1 MEIKSIM
8 TQDFEHCF
16 VCGRPYPQIH
26 HIMNG
31 SNKAKSEEY
40 GLILPLC
47 LNHHTGAEG
56 VHTKPEK
63 MLACKQMAQKKFE
76 ETHSREEWREIF
88 GKSYL

>member
-1 MEIKSIM
+1 MESKF
-8 TQDFEHCF
+8 TKDLEHCF

-26 HIMNG
+26 HMMNG
-31 SNKAKSEEY
+31 TNKKKAEKY

-56 VHTKPEK
+56 VHSKPEK
-63 MLACKQMAQKKFE
+63 MLACRQMAQRKFE
-76 ETHSREEWREIF
+76 EEHSRDEWIEEM

>member
-1 MEIKSIM
+1 MHSVF
-8 TQDFEHCF
+8 TDDTEHCF

-26 HIMNG
+26 HMMNG
-31 SNKAKSEEY
+31 ANKKKAEKY

-56 VHTKPEK
+56 VHSKPEK
-63 MLACKQMAQKKFE
+63 MLACRQMAQRKFE
-76 ETHSREEWREIF
+76 EEHTREEWLSKF

>member
-1 MEIKSIM
+1 MKLYSIM
-8 TQDFEHCF
+8 TEDLEHCF
-16 VCGRPYPQIH
+16 VCGRPFPQYH
-26 HIMNG
+26 HIMN
-31 SNKAKSEEY
+31 SANKAKSEEY

-76 ETHSREEWREIF
+76 ETHSREEWIEIF

>member
-1 MEIKSIM
+1 MKKFSLFTE
-8 TQDFEHCF
+8 DLDHCY
-16 VCGRPYPQIH
+16 VCGRPYPNIH

-47 LNHHTGAEG
+47 LNHHTVAEG

>member
-1 MEIKSIM
+1 MESKF
-8 TQDFEHCF
+8 TQDMTHCF

-26 HIMNG
+26 HMMNG
-31 SNKAKSEEY
+31 ANKKKSGKY

-47 LNHHTGAEG
+47 INHHTGAEG

-63 MLACKQMAQKKFE
+63 MLACKQMAQLKFE
-76 ETHSREEWREIF
+76 EEHTREEWLAEF

>member
-1 MEIKSIM
+1 MKKFSVFTE
-8 TQDFEHCF
+8 DLDHCF

>member
-1 MEIKSIM
+1 MESKF
-8 TQDFEHCF
+8 TTDLEHCF

-26 HIMNG
+26 HMMNG
-31 SNKAKSEEY
+31 ANKKKAEKY

-56 VHTKPEK
+56 VHSKPEK
-63 MLACKQMAQKKFE
+63 MLACRQMAQRKFE
-76 ETHSREEWREIF
+76 EEHTREEWLSEF

>member
-1 MEIKSIM
+1 MESKFTS
-8 TQDFEHCF
+8 DLEHCF

-26 HIMNG
+26 HIMNAF
-31 SNKAKSEEY
+31 NKAKSEKY

-47 LNHHTGAEG
+47 MNHHTGAEG

-63 MLACKQMAQKKFE
+63 MLACKQMAQRKFE
-76 ETHSREEWREIF
+76 EDHTREDWILEF

>member
-1 MEIKSIM
+1 MKLHSLF
-8 TQDFEHCF
+8 TTDLDHCY

-31 SNKAKSEEY
+31 ANKAKSEEY

-63 MLACKQMAQKKFE
+63 MLACKQMAQRKFE
-76 ETHSREEWREIF
+76 ETHTREEWREIF

>member
-1 MEIKSIM
+1 MKKYSLFTEDLSR
-8 TQDFEHCF
+8 CY

-76 ETHSREEWREIF
+76 EEHTREEWIAEF

>member
-1 MEIKSIM
+1 MKKFSLFTE
-8 TQDFEHCF
+8 DLNHCY

-26 HIMNG
+26 HIMN
-31 SNKAKSEEY
+31 SANKAKSEEY

-63 MLACKQMAQKKFE
+63 MLACRQMAQRKFE
-76 ETHSREEWREIF
+76 EEHSREEWISEF